1 LSSGTAV
8 KPELNVKKRLMIQL
22 QTEDLNTNHYNQ
34 TMMDFLKTVTDTP
47 AIISVQA
54 PGVEGVS

>member
-1 LSSGTAV
+1 
-8 KPELNVKKRLMIQL
+8 MIQL

>member
-34 TMMDFLKTVTDTP
+34 TMMDFLKSVTDTQ
-47 AIISVQA
+47 AINSA
-54 PGVEGVS
+54 HTTGVEGVS